1 MPQVVH
7 CLFRNPHF
15 FGDLLLVKAFRLE
28 LMYLSQGCDV
38 FHGHRAVLHRRFVG
52 LRCVLLLGNAEVGG
66 QPLMARR
73 VPDCSGALDRLV
85 RSGKVSLDRDNDSTA
100 GHADVFFDGKT
111 LYVVIPLEA

>member
-1 MPQVVH
+1 MI
-7 CLFRNPHF
+7 
-15 FGDLLLVKAFRLE
+15 GWVK
-28 LMYLSQGCDV
+28 GCDV

-52 LRCVLLLGNAEVGG
+52 LRCVHLLGNAEVGG
-66 QPLMARR
+66 QPLMAQR

-85 RSGKVSLDRDNDSTA
+85 RSGRVRLDRDNDSTA